1 MSFVYP
7 AFLWA
12 LAALSIPILVHLFNF
27 RKTTKI
33 YFSSNRFLR
42 QVQEATSAKRRLK
55 HYLILI
61 SRLLFVFFL
70 VLAFAQ
76 PFLPASEQAS
86 IRQNIILY
94 LDNSLSMSVPVGE
107 KTRALDAGIQIANEI
122 VNVFPPET
130 RYKLITNDFAPFS
143 NTYKTKAELIDLL
156 TQVRLSPVSR
166 TFTEIY
172 ERIDNT
178 NQSAAKDELFWIS
191 DFQRSTLGSIDGT
204 LLDSAQR
211 LHLIPLSF
219 EPLANIFVDTAYLEN
234 PFVVGGEKNT
244 LHVRLQNDGDKAID
258 QLLVKVSINGILSG
272 TSSVSIAGKG
282 MAETSFDILSGMQ
295 GISNVTIS
303 FNDYPVSFDN
313 EFYLALNFAEK
324 IKVIEIKQAVAATA
338 VEKVY
343 GNKEVFTF
351 RTFDMR
357 NVNYASFPE
366 SDLVI
371 VNGLDRIDASLV
383 QALRNFLT
391 AGGSILV
398 IPSSTPDL
406 NSYQNLTA
414 IPTLTVSGES
424 QWSEL
429 SPPDFNN
436 PFFENV
442 FEERSNRLML
452 PKAKRIL
459 DWGNDRTALL
469 KFKNE
474 KPFLSQIIQG
484 GKLFILSS
492 SLQAEVNEL
501 ASNFLFLPVMYRI
514 ATTAKKA
521 DWKPY
526 YSLNETSITL
536 RLDSVQGEQPIRLA
550 GQQEIIPVQRK
561 LSDRIVMEL
570 PRFSMQAGFYHAIN
584 GRDTLGLLAFNL
596 GSQESKLAQHSATE
610 VKRQL
615 GGGDTI
621 TLFEVSDSENFGN
634 EIRARYLGKP
644 LWKYAVLLALL
655 FLLIEILLIRF
666 WK

>member
-12 LAALSIPILVHLFNF
+12 LAALSVPILVHLFNF

-76 PFLPASEQAS
+76 PFLPASEQVS
-86 IRQNIILY
+86 IRQNIIVY

-166 TFTEIY
+166 TFAEIY

-191 DFQRSTLGSIDGT
+191 DFQRSTLGVVDGT

-211 LHLIPLSF
+211 LHLIPFTF
-219 EPLANIFVDTAYLEN
+219 EPLANIFVDTAFLEN

-244 LHVRLQNDGDKAID
+244 LHIRLQNDGDKAID
-258 QLLVKVSINGILSG
+258 QLLVKVSINSILSG

-343 GNKEVFTF
+343 GNKEVFAF
-351 RTFDMR
+351 RSFDMR

-366 SDLVI
+366 ADLVI

-391 AGGSILV
+391 TGGSILV

-414 IPTLTVSGES
+414 IPSLAIAGEI

-442 FEERSNRLML
+442 FEERSNRLVL

-474 KPFLSQIIQG
+474 KPFLSQITQG

-526 YSLNETSITL
+526 YSLNETTITL

-550 GQQEIIPVQRK
+550 GQQEIIPMQRK

-596 GSQESKLAQHSATE
+596 GSQESKLAQLSATE

-615 GGGDTI
+615 GGGDNI
-621 TLFEVSDSENFGN
+621 TLFEVSDSENFGS